1 MRYNKRYVSI
11 ALLFIFLAGSLGNSL
26 IIDDWK
32 NNRKIN
38 ENTPNIPRSAQ
49 GGTIVKGEVV
59 MGTTD
64 GYNWWSYV
72 PLSLQKEDTAYILL
86 EMSYQGFEDY
96 VALTNDAKNN
106 VLSWISTAEEYKYI
120 IVTAGAP
127 RNYTTGYYP
136 QGINEHSLDPLT
148 PEFYYRPDLKVNNII
163 SELINNLTDAGYSPC
178 NKTLVAGF
186 SAGGMW
192 SNRYT
197 LLHPERV
204 LAAAMGQAGGWLAMP
219 LAEHNGSTL
228 NWPMGLNNFYNLTGT
243 NYSKQELLK
252 DVPQFI
258 FIGDQDTT
266 STYCEGYPSCQNITI
281 WGNTDPERLEAQST
295 YLANNNYS
303 IQFKLYG
310 FVGHSYTS
318 YMKIDLLD
326 FFETAI
332 KETQYCNGDEPI
344 PGDKTIPSYALLVF
358 LPITL
363 ISMIALTLIHQKRA
377 KFNQL

>member
-1 MRYNKRYVSI
+1 MRYNKIYISI
-11 ALLFIFLAGSLGNSL
+11 ALLFILLAGSLEICL
-26 IIDDWK
+26 IIDNWEIYS
-32 NNRKIN
+32 KIK
-38 ENTPNIPRSAQ
+38 ENASNIPRSAQ
-49 GGTIVKGEVV
+49 VGTIVKGEVV

-72 PLSLQKEDTAYILL
+72 PLSLQKKDTAYILL
-86 EMSYQGFEDY
+86 EMGHPQIEDY
-96 VALTNDAKNN
+96 IALTNEAKNN
-106 VLSWISTAEEYKYI
+106 VIAWMSTAEENKYI
-120 IVTAGAP
+120 IVTAVVP
-127 RNYTTGYYP
+127 RDFANGYYP
-136 QGINEHSLDPLT
+136 QGINMHSLDPLT

-163 SELINNLTDAGYSPC
+163 SELISNLTYAGYSPC
-178 NKTLVAGF
+178 NKILVAGF

-228 NWPMGLNNFYNLTGT
+228 NWPMGINNFYNLTGT
-243 NYSKQELLK
+243 DYYKQELLK

-281 WGNTDPERLEAQST
+281 WGDTDPERLENQST
-295 YLANNNYS
+295 YLDNINYTV
-303 IQFKLYG
+303 QFKLYAG
-310 FVGHSYTS
+310 IGHSYTS
-318 YMKIDLLD
+318 YMKNDVLD

-332 KETQYCNGDEPI
+332 NETQSVNGDE
-344 PGDKTIPSYALLVF
+344 TIPSYALLVL

-363 ISMIALTLIHQKRA
+363 ISMIALALTHQKRA

>member
-11 ALLFIFLAGSLGNSL
+11 ALLFILLAGSLGSYL
-26 IIDDWK
+26 IFDNWK
-32 NNRKIN
+32 NNSKIK

-49 GGTIVKGEVV
+49 VGTIVKGEVI

-86 EMSYQGFEDY
+86 EMSYQGFQDY

-106 VLSWISTAEEYKYI
+106 VINWISTAEENKYI

-127 RNYTTGYYP
+127 RDFVNGYYP
-136 QGINEHSLDPLT
+136 QGINMHSLDPLT

-163 SELINNLTDAGYSPC
+163 SELISNLTDAGYSPC
-178 NKTLVAGF
+178 NKILVAGF

-228 NWPMGLNNFYNLTGT
+228 NWPMGINNFYNLTGT

-266 STYCEGYPSCQNITI
+266 STYCDHGYPSCQNITI

-295 YLANNNYS
+295 YLDNNNYS
-303 IQFKLYG
+303 VQFKLYEG
-310 FVGHSYTS
+310 IGHSYTLD
-318 YMKIDLLD
+318 MKNDLLD

-332 KETQYCNGDEPI
+332 KETQSGNGNEI
-344 PGDKTIPSYALLVF
+344 IPSYGLLVF

-363 ISMIALTLIHQKRA
+363 ISMIALALFHQKRA

>member
-1 MRYNKRYVSI
+1 MRYRKKYASI
-11 ALLFIFLAGSLGNSL
+11 VLLFILLAGSLGNSL
-26 IIDDWK
+26 IIDIWK
-32 NNRKIN
+32 SNSKFKEI
-38 ENTPNIPRSAQ
+38 TPDIPRSTQ

-72 PLSLQKEDTAYILL
+72 PMSLQKTDTAYILL
-86 EMSYQGFEDY
+86 EMSHSQIEDY

-106 VLSWISTAEEYKYI
+106 VMNWMSAAEENKYT
-120 IVTAGAP
+120 IVTAVVP
-127 RNYTTGYYP
+127 RNFTYGYYP
-136 QGINEHSLDPLT
+136 QGINMHSLDPLT

-163 SELINNLTDAGYSPC
+163 SELMNNLTDAGYSPY
-178 NKTLVAGF
+178 NRILVAGF

-228 NWPMGLNNFYNLTGT
+228 NWPMGVNNFYNLTGT
-243 NYSKQELLK
+243 AYNKHELLK
-252 DVPQFI
+252 NVSQFI

-281 WGNTDPERLEAQST
+281 WGETDPERLENQSK
-295 YLANNNYS
+295 YLASNNYS
-303 IQFKLYG
+303 VHFELYEG
-310 FVGHSYTS
+310 IGHAYTT
-318 YMKIDLLD
+318 YMKNDIFD

-332 KETQYCNGDEPI
+332 AVITETPSGNGDE
-344 PGDKTIPSYALLVF
+344 TIPSYILLVL

-363 ISMIALTLIHQKRA
+363 ISMIALALIHQKRTN
-377 KFNQL
+377 FNRL

>member
-1 MRYNKRYVSI
+1 MRNKKKYVSI
-11 ALLFIFLAGSLGNSL
+11 ALLFILLAGSLGSCLFIDNWKSNS
-26 IIDDWK
+26 
-32 NNRKIN
+32 KIK
-38 ENTPNIPRSAQ
+38 ENAPNIPRRAQ

-72 PLSLQKEDTAYILL
+72 PVSLQKTETAYILL

-96 VALTNDAKNN
+96 VALTNDVKNN
-106 VLSWISTAEEYKYI
+106 VIQWISTAEENKYI

-127 RNYTTGYYP
+127 RHFGNGYYP
-136 QGINEHSLDPLT
+136 QGINMHSLDPLT
-148 PEFYYRPDLKVNNII
+148 PDFYYRPDLKVNNII
-163 SELINNLTDAGYSPC
+163 SELISNLTDAGYSPC
-178 NKTLVAGF
+178 NKILVAGF

-219 LAEHNGSTL
+219 IAEHNGSTL
-228 NWPMGLNNFYNLTGT
+228 NWPMGINNFYNLTGT
-243 NYSKQELLK
+243 DYSKQELLK

-266 STYCEGYPSCQNITI
+266 STYCEGYPSYQNITI
-281 WGNTDPERLEAQST
+281 WGDTDPERLEAQST
-295 YLANNNYS
+295 YLDTNNYTV
-303 IQFKLYG
+303 QFKLYEG
-310 FVGHSYTS
+310 IGHSYTS
-318 YMKIDLLD
+318 YMKNDLLD

-332 KETQYCNGDEPI
+332 KETQSGNGDEI
-344 PGDKTIPSYALLVF
+344 IPSYALLVF

-363 ISMIALTLIHQKRA
+363 ISMIALVLFHQKRA